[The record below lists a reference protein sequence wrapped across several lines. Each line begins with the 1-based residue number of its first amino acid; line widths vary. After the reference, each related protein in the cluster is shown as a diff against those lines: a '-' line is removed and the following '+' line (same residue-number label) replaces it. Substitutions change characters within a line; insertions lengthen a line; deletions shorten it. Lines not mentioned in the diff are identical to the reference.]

1 MRGECVTRE
10 LLACSD
16 STMERRATI
25 TDGAS
30 PATSPVST
38 DNPATY
44 NKHAR
49 INRQLRHAEQ
59 GGRRECD
66 ERIEAPA
73 RERDAER
80 SSGEREQHA
89 FDQQLTDDRTARS
102 AERRANGDFLPARG
116 RSRNQQV
123 RDVEACDREQHANGD
138 VEHDER
144 RFQLCR

>member
-1 MRGECVTRE
+1 M
-10 LLACSD
+10 
-16 STMERRATI
+16 

-44 NKHAR
+44 NKTRASR
-49 INRQLRHAEQ
+49 VTSGTPSSR
-59 GGRRECD
+59 GRKCD

-73 RERDAER
+73 RERDPER
-80 SSGEREQHA
+80 ASSKREKHA
-89 FDQQLTDDRTARS
+89 FDQQLTDERTARS

-123 RDVEACDREQHANGD
+123 RDIEACDREQYANGD
-138 VEHDER
+138 VEQDE
-144 RFQLCR
+144 